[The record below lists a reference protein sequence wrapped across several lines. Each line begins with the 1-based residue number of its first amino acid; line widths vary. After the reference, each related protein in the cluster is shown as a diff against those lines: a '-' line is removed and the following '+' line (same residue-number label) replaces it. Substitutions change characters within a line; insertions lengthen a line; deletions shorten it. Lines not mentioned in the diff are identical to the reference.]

1 MYKIIVDSS
10 CDLTPELIKEH
21 GMTAVPFNIIFGEEQ
36 FEDRVNLSVPEFYE
50 KLKTAG
56 VMPKT
61 AQVNA
66 HSFIPVMKE
75 LLAGGDDV
83 EVIVLPLSSTLSGT
97 CSEAINAAAEV
108 DSQRVHVYDTHCAT
122 GQLASLATKLADRIA
137 AGDDLAALEAII
149 KNYTDNSAGLFAVDT
164 MEYLR
169 KGGRI
174 SHMQSMVGGLL
185 NIKPILTL
193 TTDGVVKPFDK
204 AKGSKQAYRKIVD
217 YIKENTHEGIDMV
230 ITHSMNEKGAETMK
244 ELLEEATGQKVRWV
258 LQMGGVIGTHVGPGA
273 LFVSF

>member
-10 CDLTPELIKEH
+10 CDLTLELIEDY
-21 GMTAVPFNIIFGEEQ
+21 GMTSVPFNIIFGEEQ
-36 FEDRVNLSVPEFYE
+36 FEDRVNLTVGEFYS
-50 KLKTAG
+50 KLKTSS

-66 HSFIPVMKE
+66 PVFIAEME
-75 LLAGGDDV
+75 RLLGEGDDV
-83 EVIVLPLSSTLSGT
+83 ELIVLPLASTLSGT
-97 CSEAINAAAEV
+97 CWEAIKAADEV
-108 DSQRVHVYDTHCAT
+108 DPEKIHVYDTKCAT
-122 GQLASLATKLADRIA
+122 GQLASLAIKLAERIK
-137 AGDDLAALEAII
+137 AGDDRSALEAII
-149 KNYTDNSAGLFAVDT
+149 TNYTQNSEGLIAVDT

-204 AKGSKQAYRKIVD
+204 AKGTKQAYRKIVD
-217 YIKENTHEGIDMV
+217 YIKDHLHDGIDIV
-230 ITHSMNEKGAETMK
+230 ITHSMNEKGAEELKSLIEK
-244 ELLEEATGQKVRWV
+244 ETGEKVRQV
-258 LQMGGVIGTHVGPGA
+258 LSMGGVIGTHVGPGA
-273 LFVSF
+273 VFVSF